1 MGVNFKDIKK
11 WAKNDTYDV
20 ATEFNRIEN
29 HNKYNEKWLKYC
41 GLIPLS
47 NNLSHKT
54 DWNIN
59 IIPDINDYNRIKNNI
74 NILLSSYNSDLR
86 LSINKTGINQVFS
99 YVQANEIENAISE
112 TKKVVG
118 NEQFRYNI
126 CGLSIC
132 GNNQRI
138 IGVGVK

>member
-1 MGVNFKDIKK
+1 MSDTFKDIKNWNK
-11 WAKNDTYDV
+11 YDTYDV

-54 DWNIN
+54 DWNIYN
-59 IIPDINDYNRIKNNI
+59 MCTLNEYNRIKKNI
-74 NILLSSYNSDLR
+74 NTLLSSYNSTLS
-86 LSINKTGINQVFS
+86 LSINESGINQVFS